1 MIDDSYKDQKKDR
14 KSDQELSNIIKIW
27 KTIIEVQKHFNDIA
41 IRLRSIAITLFTF
54 FIAAMGFSVKEGV
67 YIIICNLSIPLGTF
81 IGLLGIIPIWGFY
94 FMDRHWYHR
103 FLKAAVK
110 KGEEIEKNNI
120 TYFPEINLADAIK
133 KESPY
138 KFLGRYEL
146 HSDGKLIL
154 FYALLAIFLSI
165 ASIGLYFAKF

>member
-1 MIDDSYKDQKKDR
+1 MTQENHEAQKGNK
-14 KSDQELSNIIKIW
+14 KSNEELRNIIEIW
-27 KTIIEVQKHFNDIA
+27 KTITEVQKHFNDIA

-67 YIIICNLSIPLGTF
+67 YIIICDLSIPLGTF
-81 IGLLGIIPIWGFY
+81 IGLLGTIPIWGFY

-120 TYFPEINLADAIK
+120 TYLSEINLAGAIK
-133 KESPY
+133 KASPY
-138 KFLGRYEL
+138 KFFGKVL
-146 HSDGKLIL
+146 HSDGKLVL
-154 FYALLAIFLSI
+154 FYSMLALFLFL
-165 ASIGLYFAKF
+165 ASIGLYFAKFQ